1 MSKELLSKNK
11 FALDGMLSELNPL
24 KASIC
29 VTLVYVE
36 QELAKEE
43 GK

>member
-1 MSKELLSKNK
+1 MSDEVLLNIKSL
-11 FALDGMLSELNPL
+11 LDTMLSELNVL

-36 QELAKEE
+36 QELAKED
-43 GK
+43 